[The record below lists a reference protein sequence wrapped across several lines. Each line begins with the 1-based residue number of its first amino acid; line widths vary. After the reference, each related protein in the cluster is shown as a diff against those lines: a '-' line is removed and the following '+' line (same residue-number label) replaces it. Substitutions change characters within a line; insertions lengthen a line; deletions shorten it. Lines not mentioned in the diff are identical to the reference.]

1 MAEGSGLSEA
11 REYSCRSLDKRDE
24 EEVKRLIKNAFREF
38 LDGEYWDW
46 KYKQNPDFDPSLVMV
61 AEKDGQVI
69 GCNHWLLKDLR
80 LSPTLEVK
88 AVLGADIVVN
98 PEFRGKGVGKALL
111 VSLRYSET
119 VKRKNPVI
127 IYMFA
132 DVNLAQNFYTP
143 TGGYVPLP
151 DRTVSYVKIL
161 NWGKVKE
168 NARLLNEEI
177 SAGKFKSR
185 LAGFE
190 LKVLFKIDNAPALC
204 FYIAE
209 EGIQVS
215 EGDDGCFED
224 ADIVVCSDLAT
235 LRQMYRK
242 RGRKTNLFRATLTG
256 KLKFRGKISK
266 LLSFYRN
273 LWIIEQLFSRRVI

>member
-1 MAEGSGLSEA
+1 LAEGSGLGEA
-11 REYSCRSLDKRDE
+11 REYVCRSLDTRDE
-24 EEVKRLIKNAFREF
+24 EEVKRLVKNAFREF

-61 AEKDGQVI
+61 AEKDGRVI
-69 GCNHWLLKDLR
+69 GCDHWLLKDLR

-143 TGGYVPLP
+143 TGGYIPPL
-151 DRTVSYVKIL
+151 DRTASYIKIL
-161 NWGKVKE
+161 NWRKVKE
-168 NARLLNEEI
+168 NAKLLNEEI
-177 SAGKFKSR
+177 RAGKFRSR

-190 LKVLFKIDNAPALC
+190 LKVLFKIVNAPSLC
-204 FYIAE
+204 FHIAE
-209 EGIQVS
+209 DGIQVS
-215 EGDDGCFED
+215 EGDECPET
-224 ADIVVCSDLAT
+224 ADIVVRSDLAT
-235 LRQMYRK
+235 LQKMNCK
-242 RGRKTNLFRATLTG
+242 RGRKTNLFRAALTG
-256 KLKFRGKISK
+256 QLKFRGKTSK

>member
-1 MAEGSGLSEA
+1 MSEA
-11 REYSCRSLDKRDE
+11 RDYVCRPLDTRDE
-24 EEVKRLIKNAFREF
+24 EEIRRLVRNAFREF

-61 AEKDGQVI
+61 AEKDGRVI
-69 GCNHWLLKDLR
+69 GCDHWLLKDLR
-80 LSPTLEVK
+80 LSSTLMVK

-132 DVNLAQNFYTP
+132 DLNLARNFYVP
-143 TGGYVPLP
+143 TGGYIPAL
-151 DRTVSYVKIL
+151 DRTTSYVKIL
-161 NWGKVKE
+161 NWRKVKE
-168 NARLLNEEI
+168 NARILNEEI
-177 SAGKFKSR
+177 KVGKFKNR
-185 LAGFE
+185 LTGLK
-190 LKVLFKIDNAPALC
+190 LKVLFKIVNAPALS

-209 EGIQVS
+209 EGIQVG
-215 EGDDGCFED
+215 EGDECFEE
-224 ADIVVCSDLAT
+224 ADIVVWSDLAT
-235 LRQMYRK
+235 LQKMNSK
-242 RGRKTNLFRATLTG
+242 RGRKTNLFRAALTG
-256 KLKFRGKISK
+256 KLKFRGKTSK
-266 LLSFYRN
+266 LLDFYRN